1 MYVRF
6 MNLSM
11 NTKKRRK
18 PFLKAFEDTLKSG
31 MFIMGDEV
39 QKFEQNIVKYTKSKY
54 CVGVSSGTDA
64 LILSLMAYDI
74 KEKDE
79 VIIPDMSFIA
89 TANAVSQVGA
99 KAVFCDIDDDFNI
112 NSSKIK
118 NLITS
123 KTKAIIAVH
132 YGGKIANM
140 NNIIKIARKYNLVVI
155 EDASQAFGSK
165 LNNKFAGTFGDI
177 GCFSLNPM
185 KSLGAL
191 GEAGIILTSSKK
203 KYTKLK
209 MLRYN
214 GLNDDKQCI
223 YKSFNAKI
231 DSLQASF
238 LNIQLKQLDKKLNK
252 RKKYAK
258 YYDKFLPKECKIQEF
273 KENEISNIY
282 SYTILVD
289 RIYRDKLYKY
299 LLSKNIELKINHLS
313 MHREPAYKDKRYKD
327 LKNSQRISK
336 MKLALPCHENLTKKE
351 IKYVVK
357 TIEKFFNK
365 YNKLKGRNK

>member
-123 KTKAIIAVH
+123 KTKAIMPVHLYGQLSPMKEISEIA
-132 YGGKIANM
+132 KE
-140 NNIIKIARKYNLVVI
+140 NNLLII
-155 EDASQAFGSK
+155 EDAAQAHGARNKKGILAGNLGDVAGFSFYPTKNLGGLGDGGAITTNDDALATVIRKLRNYGSSSKYVNEYVGFNSRLDDIQAAFLRVK
-165 LNNKFAGTFGDI
+165 LPHLDADNNRRIEIAKQYISEINNEKITLPYYSGGENHVFHQFVIQVSERKKIINYLIKNGI
-177 GCFSLNPM
+177 GNLIHYPIPPHKQEALSEFSGLHFPITEKIHEEVVSIPLNPILSYSEVE
-185 KSLGAL
+185 K
-191 GEAGIILTSSKK
+191 IIQV
-203 KYTKLK
+203 
-209 MLRYN
+209 
-214 GLNDDKQCI
+214 LN
-223 YKSFNAKI
+223 
-231 DSLQASF
+231 
-238 LNIQLKQLDKKLNK
+238 
-252 RKKYAK
+252 
-258 YYDKFLPKECKIQEF
+258 
-273 KENEISNIY
+273 
-282 SYTILVD
+282 SY
-289 RIYRDKLYKY
+289 
-299 LLSKNIELKINHLS
+299 
-313 MHREPAYKDKRYKD
+313 
-327 LKNSQRISK
+327 
-336 MKLALPCHENLTKKE
+336 
-351 IKYVVK
+351 
-357 TIEKFFNK
+357 
-365 YNKLKGRNK
+365 